1 MNIRPHTYGPKSL
14 PAFTVRYVMRRYLD
28 EAKRAKGER
37 PLAHRA
43 CVKMAWLLR
52 SEFRAARIVMEV

>member
-1 MNIRPHTYGPKSL
+1 MDFRPHTYGPKSL
-14 PAFTVRYVMRRYLD
+14 PAFAVRYAMRRYLK
-28 EAKRAKGER
+28 EAKRAKGKR

-52 SEFRAARIVMEV
+52 AEFRAARIV